1 MIRSKP
7 DYRNPLD
14 IQELALLR
22 GKVLRLCSVL
32 QLLEEENDDMKNFL
46 KDNGYYSIYQRKKLE
61 KK

>member
-22 GKVLRLCSVL
+22 GKLTRISWVL